1 MIIECPACTT
11 RYDIKADLPSEG
23 RTVRCAKC
31 GTVWRAMPES
41 GGEEVGVDESS
52 WASPSKESERARDD
66 ALAGQTTH
74 DHFAAAGGDD
84 EHPSSGHGVADKE
97 EPAAEEEANLKE
109 EAGEP
114 HQESGPGESDA
125 SEEHEN
131 SGKVSWFSAF
141 RRRKTSKQTDEAEEA
156 ATETLSQVSADTIP
170 FPRASFRVAQQ
181 GAETIGEDR
190 ALDATRHAVRNVFS
204 GLGHGRSVVTAATSG
219 DGEGSPA
226 PTKTDDGWAER
237 LAESSDRFSRA
248 GDGTGDWGLSEAD
261 RKGGVNA
268 QGERHFD
275 AVENNAWPAEKQGDA
290 NGDSDPDFSLREA
303 MRSHFLFP
311 ANRTHGAPSLADEEL
326 AETLETHLKL
336 TAAASTEEARP
347 SGVAGHW
354 GESSRSA
361 GEETFEPEPV
371 VAEEPAEEPAEVRDD
386 DTAFDQRLYREI
398 EETQEKSDANPRRRR
413 RGGLALAAAWG
424 LFICVASGLIVG
436 FFAFRDIVT
445 DAAPGLASLYRTL
458 GMPVTAQPLVFESAQ
473 YEWSASDNRPVL
485 TVRGSVFNRARRSV
499 RVPQF
504 FITVKDQDPA
514 LDREYSASLRITGA
528 KISSNERADFDIEL
542 VSPNPTV
549 TAVELEL
556 RNVR

>member
-1 MIIECPACTT
+1 MIIECPVCAT
-11 RYDIKADLPSEG
+11 RYDFKADLPSEG

-52 WASPSKESERARDD
+52 WVSPPKESERARGET
-66 ALAGQTTH
+66 LAGQITH

-84 EHPSSGHGVADKE
+84 EREWPSGHGVAVKE
-97 EPAAEEEANLKE
+97 EPAAEEETNLKE
-109 EAGEP
+109 EVGDP
-114 HQESGPGESDA
+114 HQESGLGESDT

-131 SGKVSWFSAF
+131 SGKVSWFSGF

-156 ATETLSQVSADTIP
+156 ATETPSQVSTDTIP

-181 GAETIGEDR
+181 GAETIEEDR
-190 ALDATRHAVRNVFS
+190 ALDATRHALRKVFS
-204 GLGHGRSVVTAATSG
+204 GLGHGRSVVTAVMSD

-226 PTKTDDGWAER
+226 PAETDNGWAER
-237 LAESSDRFSRA
+237 LAESSDRFRRA
-248 GDGTGDWGLSEAD
+248 SGGVGDWGMSEAD
-261 RKGGVNA
+261 RKGDVNA

-275 AVENNAWPAEKQGDA
+275 AGEDAWPAEKQGDA

-303 MRSHFLFP
+303 MRSHFLSP
-311 ANRTHGAPSLADEEL
+311 ANRTHGAPSLGDEEL
-326 AETLETHLKL
+326 AEKLETHLKS

-347 SGVAGHW
+347 SGIAGLW
-354 GESSRSA
+354 AESSRSA
-361 GEETFEPEPV
+361 DEETFEPEPAV
-371 VAEEPAEEPAEVRDD
+371 AEEPAEVRDD

-398 EETQEKSDANPRRRR
+398 EETQEKSDENPRSRR

-424 LFICVASGLIVG
+424 LFFCVASGLIVG
-436 FFAFRDIVT
+436 FFAFRDIIA

-458 GMPVTAQPLVFESAQ
+458 GMPVTAQPLVFESVQ
-473 YEWSASDNRPVL
+473 YQWSASDNRPVL
-485 TVRGSVFNRARRSV
+485 TVRGSVFNRAHRSV

-504 FITVKDQDPA
+504 FITVKDQDPT
-514 LDREYSASLRITGA
+514 LDRDYSANLRITGT

>member
-41 GGEEVGVDESS
+41 GGDEVGVDE
-52 WASPSKESERARDD
+52 WASPSKESERARDE
-66 ALAGQTTH
+66 ALAGRATH
-74 DHFAAAGGDD
+74 DHFAGAGGDD
-84 EHPSSGHGVADKE
+84 ERQWSSGHGVAVKE
-97 EPAAEEEANLKE
+97 EPAAEEEVNLKE

-131 SGKVSWFSAF
+131 SGKVSWFSGF

-156 ATETLSQVSADTIP
+156 ATETLSQASAETIP
-170 FPRASFRVAQQ
+170 FPRVRFPVARQ
-181 GAETIGEDR
+181 GAETIEEDR
-190 ALDATRHAVRNVFS
+190 ALDATRHAVRKVFS
-204 GLGHGRSVVTAATSG
+204 GLGDGRSVVTAPMSS
-219 DGEGSPA
+219 DGKGSPA
-226 PTKTDDGWAER
+226 LAKTDDGWAER
-237 LAESSDRFSRA
+237 LAESSDRFRRA
-248 GDGTGDWGLSEAD
+248 RGGTGDWGLSEAD

-275 AVENNAWPAEKQGDA
+275 AGEDDAWPAEKQDDA

-303 MRSHFLFP
+303 MRSHFLSP
-311 ANRTHGAPSLADEEL
+311 AKRPHGAPSLADEEL
-326 AETLETHLKL
+326 AEKLETQLKS
-336 TAAASTEEARP
+336 TAAASSTEEARP
-347 SGVAGHW
+347 SGIASLW

-361 GEETFEPEPV
+361 DEETFEPEPALV
-371 VAEEPAEEPAEVRDD
+371 EEPAQVGDD
-386 DTAFDQRLYREI
+386 DTAFDQRLYQEI
-398 EETQEKSDANPRRRR
+398 EETQEKSDKNPRRRR

-436 FFAFRDIVT
+436 FFAFRDIVA

-458 GMPVTAQPLVFESAQ
+458 GMPVTAQPLVFESVQ
-473 YEWSASDNRPVL
+473 YEWSASGDRPVL

-514 LDREYSASLRITGA
+514 LDRDYSANLRITGT

-542 VSPNPTV
+542 ASPNPTV

>member
-11 RYDIKADLPSEG
+11 RYDIKADLPPEG

-41 GGEEVGVDESS
+41 DAEEAAVDESS
-52 WASPSKESERARDD
+52 WVSPSKESESATDE
-66 ALAGQTTH
+66 APTGQTTH
-74 DHFAAAGGDD
+74 DHFAAAEDDD
-84 EHPSSGHGVADKE
+84 ERQWSSGHGAPVKE
-97 EPAAEEEANLKE
+97 EPAAEEETNLKE

-114 HQESGPGESDA
+114 QQEPGLGESDI

-131 SGKVSWFSAF
+131 SGKVSWFSGF
-141 RRRKTSKQTDEAEEA
+141 RRRKTSRQTDEADEA
-156 ATETLSQVSADTIP
+156 ATETRSQASADTIP
-170 FPRASFRVAQQ
+170 FPRAGFRGVQQ
-181 GAETIGEDR
+181 GAETIEEER

-204 GLGHGRSVVTAATSG
+204 GFGHGRSVVTAAMSD
-219 DGEGSPA
+219 DGEESPA
-226 PTKTDDGWAER
+226 PAKTDDGWAER
-237 LAESSDRFSRA
+237 WAESSDRFRRA
-248 GDGTGDWGLSEAD
+248 SGGARDWGLSEAD
-261 RKGGVNA
+261 RPGGANA
-268 QGERHFD
+268 QRP
-275 AVENNAWPAEKQGDA
+275 VEKQDDA

-303 MRSHFLFP
+303 MRSHFLSS

-326 AETLETHLKL
+326 AEKLETHLKS
-336 TAAASTEEARP
+336 AAATSTEEAMPDAVGGLWGKSSP
-347 SGVAGHW
+347 SAD
-354 GESSRSA
+354 
-361 GEETFEPEPV
+361 EETLEPETV
-371 VAEEPAEEPAEVRDD
+371 VVEEPAEVRDD

-398 EETQEKSDANPRRRR
+398 EETQEKSDESPHRRR

-436 FFAFRDIVT
+436 FFAFRDIVA
-445 DAAPGLASLYRTL
+445 DAAPGLASLYQTL
-458 GMPVTAQPLVFESAQ
+458 GMPVTAQPLMFESVQ
-473 YEWSASDNRPVL
+473 YEWSASDNRPIL
-485 TVRGSVFNRARRSV
+485 TVRGSVFNRAHRSV

-514 LDREYSASLRITGA
+514 LDRDYSAHLRITGT
-528 KISSNERADFDIEL
+528 KIRSNERADFDIEL

>member
-31 GTVWRAMPES
+31 GAVWRAMPERD
-41 GGEEVGVDESS
+41 EVGVDESS
-52 WASPSKESERARDD
+52 WVSPSKEIERATDE

-84 EHPSSGHGVADKE
+84 ERQWSSGHGVAVKE

-114 HQESGPGESDA
+114 HQESGLGESDA

-131 SGKVSWFSAF
+131 SGKVSWFSGF

-156 ATETLSQVSADTIP
+156 ATETLSQVSAETIP
-170 FPRASFRVAQQ
+170 FPRARFPVAQQ
-181 GAETIGEDR
+181 GAETIEEER
-190 ALDATRHAVRNVFS
+190 ALDATRHSVRKVFS
-204 GLGHGRSVVTAATSG
+204 GLGHGRSVVTAATSS

-226 PTKTDDGWAER
+226 PAKTDDGWAER
-237 LAESSDRFSRA
+237 LAESSDRFRRA
-248 GDGTGDWGLSEAD
+248 RGGTGDWGLSEAD
-261 RKGGVNA
+261 RKGGVKA

-275 AVENNAWPAEKQGDA
+275 AGEDDAWPAEKQDDA
-290 NGDSDPDFSLREA
+290 GDSDPDFSLREA
-303 MRSHFLFP
+303 MRSHFLSP

-326 AETLETHLKL
+326 AEKLETHLKS

-347 SGVAGHW
+347 SGIAGLW

-361 GEETFEPEPV
+361 SEETFEPEPAV
-371 VAEEPAEEPAEVRDD
+371 VEEPAQVRDD

-398 EETQEKSDANPRRRR
+398 EETQEKSDENPRRRR

-436 FFAFRDIVT
+436 FFAFRDIIA

-458 GMPVTAQPLVFESAQ
+458 GMPVTAQPLVFESVQ

-485 TVRGSVFNRARRSV
+485 TVRGSVFNRAHRSV

-514 LDREYSASLRITGA
+514 LDRDYSANLRITGT